1 MSSLFDNQSVLLFF
15 GGRLENEQPF
25 PLRTKWA
32 DSLIPKIA
40 IHAMMPSMLA
50 ARKLAQFD
58 DGKHVPATVAAISD
72 AVRWAEEMK
81 KSCAKWTGAGP
92 KTERC
97 PIDPVP
103 AHHLHL
109 ESW

>member
-1 MSSLFDNQSVLLFF
+1 VLPSLVS
-15 GGRLENEQPF
+15 
-25 PLRTKWA
+25 LRTKWA